1 MTLENRLGI
10 TSQVELAKAEE
21 KISKQKAK
29 QLFDSG
35 DIDEVEVGTF
45 KGLAFIHAYLFEDI
59 YDIAGKIREVNIAKG
74 SFRFAPLMYLP
85 VSLEHIDAMPHA
97 SFDEIMEKYVEMNI
111 AHPFREGNGRATRIW
126 LDLMLKKELKQVVD
140 WNAVD
145 KDEYLSAMQ
154 RSAVKDVEIKAL
166 LQAALTDQIDD
177 RALFMKGIDVSY
189 YYEGYSEFRI
199 EDLGQE

>member
-1 MTLENRLGI
+1 MSLENKLGV
-10 TSQVELAKAEE
+10 TGQAELARAEE

-35 DIDEVEVGTF
+35 DIDRAEVGTF
-45 KGLAFIHAYLFEDI
+45 KELAFIHAYLFEDI

-74 SFRFAPLMYLP
+74 NFRFAPLMYLQAA
-85 VSLEHIDAMPHA
+85 LEHIDAMPQT

-111 AHPFREGNGRATRIW
+111 AHPFREGNGRAARIW
-126 LDLMLKKELKQVVD
+126 LDLMLKKELRQVVD

-145 KDEYLSAMQ
+145 KDEYMSAMQ
-154 RSAVKDVEIKAL
+154 RSTVKDVEIKAL

-189 YYEGYSEFRI
+189 YYEGYGEFKT
-199 EDLGQE
+199 EDL